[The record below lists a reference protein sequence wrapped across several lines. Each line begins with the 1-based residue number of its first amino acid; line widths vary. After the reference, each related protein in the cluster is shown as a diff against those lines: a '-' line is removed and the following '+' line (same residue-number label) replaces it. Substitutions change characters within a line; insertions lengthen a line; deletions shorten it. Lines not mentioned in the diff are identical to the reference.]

1 MTDTVYMYALA
12 GQSGTKPVYCARN
25 MSADAPPP
33 DDREHSYLSGREI
46 NAITAQSHNLT
57 TLLLQGV
64 LAAQRE
70 TMGLFIGTRYGSLE
84 DDRIFQASRVA
95 DGGRFASPAA
105 FRRTLPSTV
114 PAELTIAF
122 GIRGPLITFA
132 DRQTPGML
140 AIIRAAKWIAGGR
153 MNAAIAGSLDF
164 ITPDYADSPDSS
176 SVCRTLLCL
185 LATRDAFSELRP
197 WARIM
202 LAEISSTCGSSRQ
215 AVAQSDA
222 ADFPAIVQ
230 LTSTSKL
237 STRRIDQDGGN
248 GNTCRLEIQVL

>member
-1 MTDTVYMYALA
+1 MTDTVYMYALV

-25 MSADAPPP
+25 MSADARPP
-33 DDREHSYLSGREI
+33 DDREDSNLSGREI
-46 NAITAQSHNLT
+46 NAITTQSHKLT
-57 TLLLQGV
+57 SVLLQGV
-64 LAAQRE
+64 SAAQRE

-122 GIRGPLITFA
+122 GLRGPLITFA

-164 ITPDYADSPDSS
+164 ITPAHADSPDSS

-185 LATRDAFSELRP
+185 LATRDTFSELRP
-197 WARIM
+197 WAKIM
-202 LAEISSTCGSSRQ
+202 LAEISANCGTSRQ
-215 AVAQSDA
+215 AAAQSEA
-222 ADFPAIVQ
+222 SDFPAIVQ
-230 LTSTSKL
+230 LTSMSRL
-237 STRRIDQDGGN
+237 STQRIDQDGGN
-248 GNTCRLEIQVL
+248 GHLCRLQIQVL